1 MKHLISLC
9 TLLLAALFLS
19 GCGYRIGFTG
29 HPQISSLA
37 VAPVTNETLLFNA
50 AGTLRSLLCERIMND
65 GTYKLKRE
73 NDADCVIHAR
83 VVKSTFNEISWTS
96 SNSDDTGDFFPEYYK
111 VTVTV
116 EYSVILPGRLTP
128 LIGPVKVTGE
138 AMFDHV
144 IDLET
149 ARRNGVKQ
157 ALWDAAKKIIDGC
170 TEAW

>member
-1 MKHLISLC
+1 MKFR
-9 TLLLAALFLS
+9 LLLLMCLSLFAVT
-19 GCGYRIGFTG
+19 GCGYRLGFTG
-29 HPQISSLA
+29 HPQIGSLG
-37 VAPVTNETLLFNA
+37 VAPVDNETLLYNA
-50 AGTLRSLLCERIMND
+50 SGTLRALLCERIMND

-83 VVKSTFNEISWTS
+83 VVNSTFNEISWTS

-116 EYSVILPGRLTP
+116 EYSVILPGKLTP
-128 LIGPVKVTGE
+128 LIGPAKVTGE

-157 ALWDAAKKIIDGC
+157 ALWDATKKIIDGC